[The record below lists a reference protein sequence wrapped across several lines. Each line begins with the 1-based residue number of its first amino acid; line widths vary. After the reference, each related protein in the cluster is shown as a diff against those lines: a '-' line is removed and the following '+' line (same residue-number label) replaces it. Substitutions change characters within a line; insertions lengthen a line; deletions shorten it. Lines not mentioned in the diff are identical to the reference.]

1 MKKILG
7 LMVVAS
13 LALTACDKD
22 ADTSAVNEE
31 QVTPVVEEQVVE
43 TADASEDKPSISAS
57 QSITVTA
64 VVEAINHE
72 TREVTLRRK
81 DDTTV
86 SFVASEE
93 ARNLDQVT
101 VGDIVVAKYIESVD
115 IRVVT
120 VENAKAEAA
129 AEVVAARTK
138 KGEMPGVAGIE
149 TVVIT
154 ATVEEINISANTFKL
169 KGPKGNIKEYTAR
182 NPENLKKAAVGDLV
196 IITLTKAIAL
206 TVEKAK

>member
-1 MKKILG
+1 MTKVISLLAM
-7 LMVVAS
+7 LMLFAS
-13 LALTACDKD
+13 PVW
-22 ADTSAVNEE
+22 SAESN
-31 QVTPVVEEQVVE
+31 
-43 TADASEDKPSISAS
+43 DKPSFSAS
-57 QSITVTA
+57 QSVTVTA

-86 SFVASEE
+86 SFVASED
-93 ARNLDQVT
+93 ARNLDQVK

-115 IRVVT
+115 IKVVT

-129 AEVVAARTK
+129 AGVVAARTK
-138 KGEMPGVAGIE
+138 KGEMPGIAEVE

-169 KGPKGNIKEYTAR
+169 KGPKGNIKEYTAA

-196 IITLTKAIAL
+196 IITITKAIAL